1 MADPITVTISDD
13 LRLAGI
19 AAARVAYVAA
29 LPAEIDDPDHPGQRI
44 SNPLLTT
51 TDAQYIQRVIEGACD
66 SYVAAHEVGWIPS
79 AEFVLRFTP
88 QEIGAIKAAAAVSAP
103 VADYLAQ
110 VNAAPKVRVV
120 STLVRGGVDALIAA
134 GLVAADRRA
143 ALLAY

>member
-1 MADPITVTISDD
+1 MNITITDP

-19 AAARVAYVAA
+19 AAARAAYNDAN
-29 LPAEIDDPDHPGQRI
+29 PDVKDADGNVTEVRQI
-44 SNPLLTT
+44 A
-51 TDAQYIQRVIEGACD
+51 TDEAYMQHVVDGACD
-66 SYVAAHEVGWIPS
+66 SYVASNEVGWIPS

-88 QEIGAIKAAAAVSAP
+88 QEIGAIKAAAQVSPA

-120 STLVRGGVDALIAA
+120 STLVQGGIDALIAA
-134 GLVAADRRA
+134 GLVAPDRRA